1 MNYRHAFHAGNLGDV
16 VKHAVLALIIEHLK
30 QKPTPFAVIDTH
42 AGAGRYDLKAPEAER
57 TGEWRLGIGRVL
69 ALAEPPAALVP
80 YLAVVRAMNEGE
92 AGGLRWYP
100 GSPWL
105 AHALMRPIDRL
116 FATEL
121 HPADYETLAALF
133 AGVRR
138 VKTVLLDGYQA
149 LAAFVPPRERR
160 ALVLVDPP
168 FEERNEFERMAEG
181 LAAAHRRFATGIYL
195 VWYPIKERAAI
206 RAFHEAVQASGIR
219 RVLRAEV
226 TVARERDGERL
237 SGCGLIVV
245 NPPYTL
251 SESLEQ
257 ALPTLA
263 TVMSQDDR
271 GVGARVDWLVGE

>member
-1 MNYRHAFHAGNLGDV
+1 MNYRHAFHAGNFGDV